1 MRLLYGLGI
10 HCQPRK
16 LRGRVKLCYNK
27 DVNKVKKICYQLNIF
42 GQCKEYGVGLWQCP
56 QFLFLVMGLIIILSI
71 LVTNAVARE
80 FADDY
85 IVALIVLGVT
95 AILFIIGNIIV
106 NSFERMARSA
116 KEKSEFIGIM
126 SHRLRSPL
134 SAIKWQLDLL
144 LGKRVILDVEKNETA
159 ITEVN
164 WQNEKMIR
172 IVNDLLEFNR
182 VEDNTMIFTPSAFS
196 LKEMAEEAVALEK
209 NNAEKNNISLF
220 LSAPESLPDVFADK
234 VKIKGVLF
242 HFLDNAIRY
251 SVNGGKITLSLEKL
265 DGKIKCSVSDE
276 GAGIP
281 KDEEKKIFTKFFRN
295 HNVTRYQTEGS
306 GVGLF
311 IAKAVIDRSGGKIGF
326 DSIEGR
332 GSTFWFTLPVSKT
345 L

>member
-1 MRLLYGLGI
+1 M
-10 HCQPRK
+10 
-16 LRGRVKLCYNK
+16 NS
-27 DVNKVKKICYQLNIF
+27 VKKICQQLNVF
-42 GQCKEYGVGLWQCP
+42 GQCKEYGVSIWQCP
-56 QFLFLVMGLIIILSI
+56 QFLFLLMGLIIILSI

-95 AILFIIGNIIV
+95 AILFVLGNIIV
-106 NSFERMARSA
+106 NSFERIARSA

-144 LGKRVILDVEKNETA
+144 LGKRALLDAEKNKTA
-159 ITEVN
+159 VSEIN

-182 VEDNTMIFTPSAFS
+182 VEDNTMVFVPSSFS
-196 LKEMAEEAVALEK
+196 LKEMAEEAVALE
-209 NNAEKNNISLF
+209 NENAQKNNISLS

-234 VKIKGVLF
+234 IKIKGVLY
-242 HFLDNAIRY
+242 HLLDNAIRY
-251 SVNGGKITLSLEKL
+251 SVNGGKAAVALEKI

-276 GAGIP
+276 GAGIS
-281 KDEEKKIFTKFFRN
+281 KKEERKIFTKFFRN
-295 HNVTRYQTEGS
+295 NNITRYQTEGS

-311 IAKAVIDRSGGKIGF
+311 IAKAIITRSGGKIGF
-326 DSIEGR
+326 SSIEGR
-332 GSTFWFTLPVSKT
+332 GSTFWFTLPISKES
-345 L
+345 

>member
-1 MRLLYGLGI
+1 M
-10 HCQPRK
+10 
-16 LRGRVKLCYNK
+16 N
-27 DVNKVKKICYQLNIF
+27 NFKKICYQLNVF
-42 GQCKEYGVGLWQCP
+42 GQCREYNVSLWQCP

-85 IVALIVLGVT
+85 VVALIVLGVT
-95 AILFIIGNIIV
+95 AILFVIGNIIV

-144 LGKRVILDVEKNETA
+144 LGKRVQLDAEKNQTA
-159 ITEVN
+159 VSEIN

-182 VEDNTMIFTPSAFS
+182 IEDNSLVFMPSNFS
-196 LKEMAEEAVALEK
+196 LKEMVEEVAALGK
-209 NNAEKNNISLF
+209 NDAEKNNISISVL
-220 LSAPESLPDVFADK
+220 APESLPDVFADK
-234 VKIKGVLF
+234 VKIRGVL
-242 HFLDNAIRY
+242 HHLLDNAIRY
-251 SVNGGKITLSLEKL
+251 SVNGGKAAITLEKI
-265 DGKIKCSVSDE
+265 DGKIKCSISDE

-281 KDEEKKIFTKFFRN
+281 KSEERKIFTKFFRD
-295 HNVTRYQTEGS
+295 HNITRYQTEGS

-311 IAKAVIDRSGGKIGF
+311 IAKSIITHSDGKIGF
-326 DSIEGR
+326 SSIEGR
-332 GSTFWFTLPVSKT
+332 GSTFWFTLPIGKMQ
-345 L
+345 